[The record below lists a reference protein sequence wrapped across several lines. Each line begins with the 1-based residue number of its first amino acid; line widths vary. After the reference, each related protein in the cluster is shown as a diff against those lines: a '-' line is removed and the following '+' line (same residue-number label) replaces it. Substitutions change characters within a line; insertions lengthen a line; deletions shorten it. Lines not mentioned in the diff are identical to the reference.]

1 MRVGVTLWALSWVP
15 YGLILGLA
23 GAWLTLAWGF
33 EVALGLVGIAIAG
46 TEFGRAV
53 KGQGGDGHRRLRGR
67 RSSTVTPVQT

>member
-1 MRVGVTLWALSWVP
+1 MRVGVTLWVLSWVP

-46 TEFGRAV
+46 AEFGRAV
-53 KGQGGDGHRRLRGR
+53 KGRGWRRAPSVAWQAFLHGDA
-67 RSSTVTPVQT
+67 VQT